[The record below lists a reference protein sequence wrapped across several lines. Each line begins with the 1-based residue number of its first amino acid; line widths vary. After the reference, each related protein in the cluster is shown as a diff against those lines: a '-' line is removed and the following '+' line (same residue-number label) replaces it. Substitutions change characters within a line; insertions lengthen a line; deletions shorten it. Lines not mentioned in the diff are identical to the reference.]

1 MRRRP
6 CPRPRWDATRPP
18 PPRRRRRARD
28 SSACVA
34 LSLLPDPDGWTLPP
48 GGGANK
54 ARVGARQGGPGCPN
68 GQPSM
73 PARMPDDGWRR
84 TRAATTIGRVI
95 HDVDQLL
102 EKLVKKEALNGS
114 SVDLVF
120 EAPTKDWVARRS
132 GPAVNLYLYD
142 IREDLQRRVPTW
154 EDARAPNGTVSGRQQ
169 PPRRFRL
176 AYLVTAWTQ
185 RPEDE
190 HRLLSSLLVCM
201 LRNPMLKPGEL
212 GGSLDEADL
221 PLYIEV
227 GQPES
232 QERSLADIWTAL
244 GGELK
249 PSLDVVVT
257 APIVIGQSAPYGPPV
272 TSGPTIGLA
281 STNGA
286 VEEANGSVKRKS
298 RTAVADPEPE
308 PVAEETVPRGA
319 AKDQGGL
326 RLRVRGVPSKRP

>member
-1 MRRRP
+1 MP
-6 CPRPRWDATRPP
+6 ADRWQA
-18 PPRRRRRARD
+18 RRA
-28 SSACVA
+28 
-34 LSLLPDPDGWTLPP
+34 
-48 GGGANK
+48 GA
-54 ARVGARQGGPGCPN
+54 
-68 GQPSM
+68 
-73 PARMPDDGWRR
+73 
-84 TRAATTIGRVI
+84 TIARVI
-95 HDVDQLL
+95 HDVDRLL
-102 EKLVKKEALNGS
+102 EQLVRREALNGS

-120 EAPTKDWVARRS
+120 DAPTKEWVAKRS

-154 EDARAPNGTVSGRQQ
+154 EDHRAPDGTVSGRYQ

-221 PLYIEV
+221 PVYLEV
-227 GQPES
+227 GQPET

-249 PSLDVVVT
+249 PSLDLVVT
-257 APIVIGQSAPYGPPV
+257 APIVISRSAPYGPPV
-272 TSGPTIGLA
+272 TEGPLLGLTSGGAAETARGRRAAA
-281 STNGA
+281 S
-286 VEEANGSVKRKS
+286 
-298 RTAVADPEPE
+298 DLPE
-308 PVAEETVPRGA
+308 PVPPPEETVPRPGGKD
-319 AKDQGGL
+319 AKQGGL
-326 RLRVRGVPSKRP
+326 TLRVRGAPR